1 MVSTALTFVAFVI
14 LFTVV
19 GLYSATQK
27 QDTTADYLLA
37 GRTVNPWLVALSA
50 LSTGQSG
57 FLFTAQVGYA
67 YTQGISSIWLAIG
80 WAIGDYLS
88 WLLVFKQ
95 LRETSEASNS
105 ETVPNFLAQRQPGH
119 RWISAVSAL
128 ITIFFLGA
136 YAAAQLLAGS
146 KALTSI
152 FGWNY
157 TWGIII
163 GAVIVVAYC
172 FSGGIR
178 ASIWTDAVQTV
189 VMIGALLLLLVV
201 VIDAGSGVGN
211 IFAELDNAD
220 EGLVALFP
228 ADLGWGFFPFFIGW
242 LVAGFGAVGQPHIL
256 VRAMAIDS
264 ADNMGKARD
273 IRTVCG
279 LVTAFAA
286 IFIGLAG
293 RVLAPELAD
302 PELALL
308 TLSGD
313 LLPGVLVG
321 VMLAGLFAATISTAD
336 SQILSCSAALTQD
349 LFPGMAKSY
358 RLAKVGT
365 LVVTAIVLAIA
376 LANNDSVFSLITFA
390 WSILASGLGVLLVL
404 RAWQKP
410 VPTVTAILMMVVGVA
425 VAIRWRQI
433 GLSGNMYE
441 VLPGMAAG
449 LLVYLISLLVLRMI
463 GQKPTSTETKQ
474 KVGEPN

>member
-1 MVSTALTFVAFVI
+1 MSTALTFIAFVI
-14 LFTVV
+14 LFTLV

-37 GRTVNPWLVALSA
+37 GRSVNPWLVALSA

-57 FLFTAQVGYA
+57 FLFTAQVGYSYSIGVA
-67 YTQGISSIWLAIG
+67 SIWLAIG

-95 LRETSEASNS
+95 LRETSEASDS
-105 ETVPNFLAQRQPGH
+105 ETVPDFLAQKQPGH

-146 KALTSI
+146 KALNSI

-157 TWGIII
+157 AWGIII

-189 VMIGALLLLLVV
+189 VMIGALLLLLVFT
-201 VIDAGSGVGN
+201 ISAGDGVGN
-211 IFAELDNAD
+211 IFTALGNVD
-220 EGLVALFP
+220 ESLVALFP
-228 ADLGWGFFPFFIGW
+228 ANLGWGFLPFFIGW

-273 IRTVCG
+273 IRTICG
-279 LVTAFAA
+279 LITAFTA

-293 RVLAPELAD
+293 RVLLPELAD

-308 TLSGD
+308 DLSVD

-410 VPTVTAILMMVVGVA
+410 VSTPAAIAMMITGTVVA
-425 VAIRWRQI
+425 TIWRQS
-433 GLSGNMYE
+433 GLSSNMYE

-449 LLVYLISLLVLRMI
+449 ALVYGISRLV
-463 GQKPTSTETKQ
+463 STTPVKTESI
-474 KVGEPN
+474 

>member
-1 MVSTALTFVAFVI
+1 MSTALTFVAFVI

-27 QDTTADYLLA
+27 QSTTADYLLA
-37 GRTVNPWLVALSA
+37 GRSVNPWLVALSA

-67 YTQGISSIWLAIG
+67 YSIGISSIWLAIG
-80 WAIGDYLS
+80 WAMGDYLS

-95 LRETSEASNS
+95 LRETSEASDS
-105 ETVPNFLAQRQPGH
+105 ETVPAFLAQRQPGH

-146 KALTSI
+146 KALNSI
-152 FGWNY
+152 FGWDY
-157 TWGIII
+157 AWGIVI

-178 ASIWTDAVQTV
+178 ASIWTDAVQTI
-189 VMIGALLLLLVV
+189 VMIGALLILLGVTIV
-201 VIDAGSGVGN
+201 AGGGVGN
-211 IFAELDNAD
+211 IAD
-220 EGLVALFP
+220 SLRAVDPTLTALFP
-228 ADLGWGFFPFFIGW
+228 QDLGWGFGPFFVGW
-242 LVAGFGAVGQPHIL
+242 LVAGFGAVGQPHIV

-264 ADNMGKARD
+264 ANNMGKARD
-273 IRTVCG
+273 IRTFCG

-293 RVLAPELAD
+293 RVLLPELAD
-302 PELALL
+302 SELALL
-308 TLSGD
+308 DLSTS
-313 LLPGVLVG
+313 LLPGTLVG

-349 LFPGMAKSY
+349 LFPKMAHSY
-358 RLAKVGT
+358 KLAKGGT

-376 LANNDSVFSLITFA
+376 LTNNDSVFSLITFA
-390 WSILASGLGVLLVL
+390 WSVLASGLGVLLVL
-404 RAWQKP
+404 RSWQKP
-410 VPTVTAILMMVVGVA
+410 VSTPAAISMMVIGTVVA
-425 VAIRWRQI
+425 ALWRRA
-433 GLSGNMYE
+433 GLSSNLYE

-449 LLVYLISLLVLRMI
+449 LLVYVTFSLIERPEMKEDSL
-463 GQKPTSTETKQ
+463 P
-474 KVGEPN
+474 

>member
-1 MVSTALTFVAFVI
+1 MISTALTFIGFVI
-14 LFTVV
+14 LFTAV
-19 GLYSATQK
+19 GLYSSTQK

-37 GRTVNPWLVALSA
+37 GRTVGPWLVALSA

-95 LRETSEASNS
+95 LRETSEASDS
-105 ETVPNFLAQRQPGH
+105 ETVPAFLAQKQKGH
-119 RWISAVSAL
+119 RLISGVSAL

-146 KALTSI
+146 KALSSI

-157 TWGIII
+157 AWGVII

-178 ASIWTDAVQTV
+178 ASIWTDAVQTI
-189 VMIGALLLLLVV
+189 VMIGALLVLLVV
-201 VIDAGSGVGN
+201 TINATAGFGN
-211 IFAELDNAD
+211 LFTELGNAD
-220 EGLVALFP
+220 SSLVALFP
-228 ADLGWGFFPFFIGW
+228 PDLGWGFMPFFIGW
-242 LVAGFGAVGQPHIL
+242 VVAGFGGVGQPHIV
-256 VRAMAIDS
+256 VRAMAINS

-273 IRTVCG
+273 IRTICG
-279 LVTAFAA
+279 LITAFSA
-286 IFIGLAG
+286 ILIGLAG
-293 RVLAPELAD
+293 RVLLPQIDD

-308 TLSGD
+308 SLSSD
-313 LLPGVLVG
+313 LLPGILVG

-349 LFPGMAKSY
+349 LFPGMSHSY

-376 LANNDSVFSLITFA
+376 LTNNESVFSLIIFA

-404 RAWQKP
+404 RSWQKP
-410 VPTVTAILMMVVGVA
+410 VSTPCAIIMMLVGVA
-425 VAIRWRQI
+425 VAVIWRQA
-433 GLSGNMYE
+433 GLSGNLYE
-441 VLPGMAAG
+441 VLPGMASG
-449 LLVYLISLLVLRMI
+449 VLVYAIFRLVEP
-463 GQKPTSTETKQ
+463 KSVTSH
-474 KVGEPN
+474 